1 MLLKHIALVSLS
13 KKVSASQLSQTA
25 AALQKQAA
33 RDLGPIWGISA
44 TVDSFPTMKSI
55 PMGYWPIIVSED
67 IKDPDAAGFHTD
79 KNHQPYSLV
88 LMEDDW
94 QLTCSHEMCEM
105 LVDPYGN
112 RMATAGSPKSSQGKV
127 HFLVEVCDPCED
139 AAFAYSVNGILMSDF
154 YTPNYF
160 DPQPV
165 PGVRYSFT
173 GAIKK
178 PVQILKNGY
187 ISWQDPVSRKWFQS
201 TFFGTK
207 PVVRELKEMQARGES
222 LRAQMDRLTKNPNVK
237 KAFKAKADKHK
248 TLQGKIFH
256 SAESQSDEWIEEVE
270 AVMNKPKGK

>member
-13 KKVSASQLSQTA
+13 KKLGASELSQTA
-25 AALQKQAA
+25 AALQKQAT

-44 TVDSFPTMKSI
+44 TVDFFPDMKSV
-55 PMGYWPIIVSED
+55 PLGYWPIIVSED

-79 KNHQPYSLV
+79 KHHQPYSLV
-88 LMEDDW
+88 LLDDSW

-112 RMATAGSPKSSQGKV
+112 RMATAGSPKSTQGKV
-127 HFLVEVCDPCED
+127 NFLVEVCDPCED

-154 YTPNYF
+154 YTPNFF

-173 GAIKK
+173 GAITK

-187 ISWQDPVSRKWFQS
+187 ISWQDPVSRSWFQS
-201 TFFGTK
+201 TYFGTK
-207 PVVRELKEMQARGES
+207 PVVKELKGMMARGES
-222 LRAQMDRLTKNPNVK
+222 LRAQMDRLTKNPN
-237 KAFKAKADKHK
+237 
-248 TLQGKIFH
+248 
-256 SAESQSDEWIEEVE
+256 
-270 AVMNKPKGK
+270 